1 MHVCS
6 DILAESYN
14 NFARLFVCVSLA
26 KLIERKL
33 SFQKEHIFLLK
44 ENLPTFLPTYI
55 LILKENLP
63 TKTNLVS
70 LKENFPSKKNFELLI
85 KKRESHSYSALI
97 LP

>member
-44 ENLPTFLPTYI
+44 ENL
-55 LILKENLP
+55 LKENFP